1 MTSQADLNE
10 GPDDARR
17 RSVTA
22 KGRGALVDW
31 TTQRWVQAT
40 GRRVALDEYSW
51 LEGPVGDVDVIGT
64 DFFAR
69 FADREGLT
77 MVTDGPPRG
86 LVEDFAAF
94 AGPTC
99 SPSQV
104 DAQVVD
110 FYEQTS
116 EYEFDVWSE
125 WRGGFRPFGS
135 ALAAIFSRRLQQL
148 NVPLS
153 PLDTSQG
160 ISTAVVQLVDAEGA
174 VKQTAWVRE
183 TIASKRTLYAG
194 SYSLCRAPGF
204 DGPCIKVAFPL
215 PNGSANVIMR
225 PESTPDGSFTVRSSG
240 RSFGDPGFY
249 FFVEAERGRG
259 WARYLKAL
267 KEDIRVY
274 VDPRGNLRA
283 DHNLRIWGATFL
295 RLHYRMRR
303 KAA

>member
-1 MTSQADLNE
+1 MKSFVE
-10 GPDDARR
+10 YE
-17 RSVTA
+17 S
-22 KGRGALVDW
+22 RGALVDR

-40 GRRVALDEYSW
+40 GRRVALDECSW
-51 LEGPVGDVDVIGT
+51 LEGPVGDVDVIGA

-77 MVTDGPPRG
+77 IVADGPPRG
-86 LVEDFAAF
+86 LVEDFGALT
-94 AGPTC
+94 GPAC
-99 SPSQV
+99 DPSQV
-104 DAQVVD
+104 DARVAE

-160 ISTAVVQLVDAEGA
+160 ISTAVIRLVDSAGA
-174 VKQTAWVRE
+174 VTQTAWVRE
-183 TIASKRTLYAG
+183 IVASERTLYAG
-194 SYSLCRAPGF
+194 SYSLCRVPGF
-204 DGPCIKVAFPL
+204 DGPCVKVAFPL

-225 PESTPDGSFTVRSSG
+225 PESAPDGSFTVRSSG
-240 RSFGDPGFY
+240 RGFGDPGFY
-249 FFVEAERGRG
+249 FFVQAGQGQG
-259 WARYLKAL
+259 WSRYLKAL

-274 VDPRGNLRA
+274 IDPRGHLRA
-283 DHNLRIWGATFL
+283 DHNLQI
-295 RLHYRMRR
+295 
-303 KAA
+303 